1 MFLSFAVCFVS
12 DIAISSDSVP
22 KKLMKSHTK
31 SMRMTKTHAVKQKR
45 KKHTH
50 TEMKIET
57 ARDRVWKK
65 SEKTSDCCN
74 NVEYMLED
82 GIDVS
87 DFPSL
92 FLS

>member
-1 MFLSFAVCFVS
+1 MA
-12 DIAISSDSVP
+12 
-22 KKLMKSHTK
+22 
-31 SMRMTKTHAVKQKR
+31 KTHAVKQKR
-45 KKHTH
+45 EKKHTQ
-50 TEMKIET
+50 TEMKSET
-57 ARDRVWKK
+57 ARDRVGKK
-65 SEKTSDCCN
+65 AEKTSDCCN